1 MLRYNNPTVNSIKE
15 LFSNLRI
22 RGVYAARAIG
32 IVRQAANKWTIAW
45 AITLLLQGIIPAGIV
60 WTTKW
65 LIDAVAAAVA
75 AGTSWE
81 VIESVLLPVGVM
93 GGLMLFQQILG
104 SVSEWINTAQ
114 TELVQDHMKRLIHRK
129 AVTVDFAFYENAEY
143 YDHLEQANSQATS
156 RSLALLQ
163 NIGGLLQGVV
173 TLITISAILI
183 TYSAV
188 LPLVLL
194 VSTLPALVVVVRH
207 NQFLHDWWQKTT
219 PSRRWTNYYDMMMTA
234 QLAAAEI
241 RIFKLGDFFSTAY
254 QTLRARLRRER
265 LDLLRRQTLA
275 KFGAGLFAMLATA
288 GVMGWIGLRAL
299 RNTATLGDIGLF
311 YAAFNQGQ
319 SLMRSLLSN
328 AGQIYTNTLFLE
340 HFFELMETDPSIQD
354 PDEPESF
361 PVPLRQNILFD
372 NITFYYPG
380 TRTPALENFTLEIP
394 AGKTVAIVGANGA
407 GKTTLTKLL
416 CRFYDPQ
423 EGAVRIDGQDI
434 RQFSVAELWN
444 QISIMF
450 QFPMR
455 YQAIAAENVG
465 VGSIEQNPSLEEIV
479 AAAKHAGADD
489 FISRLPKAYDTL
501 LGKWF
506 TSGTDLSGGE
516 WQRIAL
522 GRAFLRKG
530 QIVILDEPTS
540 SMDSWA
546 ENEWLRRFRVL
557 VKDRTA
563 IIITH
568 RFTTAIQ
575 ADIIHV
581 MEDGK
586 VVESGN
592 HEELLA
598 LGGRYAQSWLEQ
610 MRLEQEDVSGDGD
623 RAVV

>member
-1 MLRYNNPTVNSIKE
+1 VTSVKQL
-15 LFSNLRI
+15 LSNLRI
-22 RGVYAARAIG
+22 RGVYAVKALA
-32 IVRQAANKWTIAW
+32 IVREAANKWTIAW
-45 AITLLLQGIIPAGIV
+45 AITLILQGVIPAGIV

-65 LIDAVAAAVA
+65 LIDAVAGAVA

-81 VIESVLLPVGVM
+81 VIESVLVPVAIM
-93 GGLMLFQQILG
+93 GALMLLQQILG
-104 SVSEWINTAQ
+104 SLSEWINTAQ
-114 TELVQDHMKRLIHRK
+114 TELVQDHMKKVIHQK

-143 YDHLEQANSQATS
+143 YDHLEQANTQATS

-163 NIGGLLQGVV
+163 NIGGLIQGAV
-173 TLITISAILI
+173 TLISISLILI
-183 TYSAV
+183 TYSV
-188 LPLVLL
+188 ILPLILL
-194 VSTLPALVVVVRH
+194 VSTLPALFVVVRH
-207 NQFLHDWWQKTT
+207 NQYLHDWWQKTT
-219 PSRRWTNYYDMMMTA
+219 PLRRWASYYDMMMTV
-234 QLAAAEI
+234 QLAAAEV
-241 RIFKLGDFFSTAY
+241 RIFKLGDFFSSAY
-254 QTLRARLRRER
+254 QTLRTRLRQER
-265 LDLLRRQTLA
+265 LALLRRQTMA
-275 KFGAGLFAMLATA
+275 KFGAGIIAMLATA

-340 HFFELMETDPSIQD
+340 HFFELMATEPSIQD
-354 PDEPESF
+354 PEEPEPF
-361 PVPLRQNILFD
+361 PVPLRQHILFD
-372 NITFYYPG
+372 DITFYYPG

-423 EGAVRIDGQDI
+423 KGAVRIDGMDI
-434 RQFSVAELWN
+434 RRFSVASLWN

-455 YQAIAAENVG
+455 YQAIAAENIG
-465 VGSIEQNPSLEEIV
+465 VGSIEQNPSRDEIV

-489 FISRLPKAYDTL
+489 FISKLPKTYDTL

-506 TSGTDLSGGE
+506 TTGTDLSGGE

-522 GRAFLRKG
+522 GRAFLREG
-530 QIVILDEPTS
+530 QVVILDEPTS

-568 RFTTAIQ
+568 RFTTAMQ

-592 HEELLA
+592 HEQLVA

-610 MRLEQEDVSGDGD
+610 MRLEQDVPEEGGHA
-623 RAVV
+623 AV

>member
-1 MLRYNNPTVNSIKE
+1 MTSVKQL
-15 LFSNLRI
+15 LSNLRI
-22 RGVYAARAIG
+22 RGGYAVKALV
-32 IVRQAANKWTIAW
+32 IVREAANKWTIAW
-45 AITLLLQGIIPAGIV
+45 AATLILQGIIPAGIV

-65 LIDAVAAAVA
+65 LIDAVAGAVA

-81 VIESVLLPVGVM
+81 VIESVLVPVAIM
-93 GGLMLFQQILG
+93 GALMLLQQILG

-114 TELVQDHMKRLIHRK
+114 TELVQDHMKKLIHQK

-143 YDHLEQANSQATS
+143 YDHLEQANTQATS

-163 NIGGLLQGVV
+163 NIGGLIQGAV
-173 TLITISAILI
+173 TLVSISLILI
-183 TYSAV
+183 TYSVV
-188 LPLVLL
+188 LPLILL
-194 VSTLPALVVVVRH
+194 ISTLPALFVVVRH
-207 NQFLHDWWQKTT
+207 NQYLHEWWQKTT
-219 PSRRWTNYYDMMMTA
+219 PLRRWTGYYDMMMTA
-234 QLAAAEI
+234 QLAAAEV
-241 RIFKLGDFFSTAY
+241 RIFKLGDFFSSAY
-254 QTLRARLRRER
+254 QTLRARLRHER
-265 LDLLRRQTLA
+265 LALLKRQTMA
-275 KFGAGLFAMLATA
+275 KFGAGIFAMLATA

-340 HFFELMETDPSIQD
+340 HFFELMETDPRIQD
-354 PDEPESF
+354 PDNPEAF
-361 PVPLRQNILFD
+361 PAPLRQNILFD

-380 TRTPALENFTLEIP
+380 TRSPALENFTLEIP

-423 EGAVRIDGQDI
+423 EGAVRVDGMDI
-434 RQFSVAELWN
+434 RRFSVASLWN

-455 YQAIAAENVG
+455 YQAIAAENIG
-465 VGSIEQNPSLEEIV
+465 VGSINQNPSRDEIV
-479 AAAKHAGADD
+479 ASAKHAGADE
-489 FISRLPKAYDTL
+489 FISKLPQTYDTL
-501 LGKWF
+501 LGRWF

-522 GRAFLRKG
+522 GRAFLREG

-568 RFTTAIQ
+568 RFTTAMQ

-592 HEELLA
+592 HEQLVA

-610 MRLEQEDVSGDGD
+610 MRLEQDVPEDGGH
-623 RAVV
+623 AAI